1 MIRSFRRFRR
11 HNDGFYPAELS
22 NNSRRDSRAR
32 NQDDNLAVARCPICG
47 HRLVARLDCQGP
59 YFYCLCVRPRR
70 AA

>member
-1 MIRSFRRFRR
+1 MIRSFRR
-11 HNDGFYPAELS
+11 HNDGFYPAKLG
-22 NNSRRDSRAR
+22 NHPGRDARTR

-59 YFYCLCVRPRR
+59 YFFCLCATPRRR